1 MEPAEGKIIKL
12 AVSLF
17 ITPAQQCEQLF
28 VQCYVND
35 TEQVQEQNWIVLN
48 GLIGENKPD
57 IVTASLVIVM
67 YINLYRAVTSNT
79 SEYYL
84 EITTSNT
91 GWRFIT
97 YTGSIFRV
105 YI

>member
-1 MEPAEGKIIKL
+1 VEPAEGKIIKL
-12 AVSLF
+12 TVSLF
-17 ITPAQQCEQLF
+17 ITPAQQCQQF
-28 VQCYVND
+28 VQCYVCD
-35 TEQVQEQNWIVLN
+35 TEQVQEQNFIVPN

-91 GWRFIT
+91 G
-97 YTGSIFRV
+97 
-105 YI
+105 